1 MIFHV
6 DANSFY
12 ASCEQIYRP
21 DLRNKPVIVL
31 SNNDGI
37 LIAVN
42 KEAKQLGLKR
52 GEPFYKVN
60 AFCEKNNVAVFS
72 SNYTL
77 YADISRRLNQI
88 YMEYAPSVE
97 EYSIDESFL
106 FFNDFTKLSASV

>member
-1 MIFHV
+1 MWRHYPCNSYSKKLCLIMIFHV

-42 KEAKQLGLKR
+42 KEAKLLGLNKLKK
-52 GEPFYKVN
+52 EF
-60 AFCEKNNVAVFS
+60 
-72 SNYTL
+72 
-77 YADISRRLNQI
+77 LNK
-88 YMEYAPSVE
+88 
-97 EYSIDESFL
+97 
-106 FFNDFTKLSASV
+106 FFG